1 MWLSGTSC
9 SHVRDHCVACVPGEE
24 GPPEVGPQGAAA
36 DQELCRIVKCTPA
49 QLAPSSNCVD
59 NYNSIPDVVYLIVTK

>member
-1 MWLSGTSC
+1 M
-9 SHVRDHCVACVPGEE
+9 PGEE

-59 NYNSIPDVVYLIVTK
+59 NYNPIPDVVYLIVTK